1 MKNYRSI
8 GYGEGD
14 FDAWLESKPKSWVYA
29 NKNGWVDLAEAKF
42 LNISEDIYGRD
53 KVHFEYDGQEYE
65 SMVLSSNS
73 KPEK

>member
-29 NKNGWVDLAEAKF
+29 NKNGWVEFYGADGMEGVVQP
-42 LNISEDIYGRD
+42 LNEDWIIGSVQYA
-53 KVHFEYDGQEYE
+53 
-65 SMVLSSNS
+65 N
-73 KPEK
+73 P